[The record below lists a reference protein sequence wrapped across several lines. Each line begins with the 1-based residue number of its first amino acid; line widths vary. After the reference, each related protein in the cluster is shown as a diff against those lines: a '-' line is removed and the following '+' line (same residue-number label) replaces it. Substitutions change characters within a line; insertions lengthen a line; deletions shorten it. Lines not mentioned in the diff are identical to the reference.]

1 MIMLKNV
8 STHSPTTKS
17 KCGID
22 FRGITKGGFVDGW
35 MDRHRETYGGID
47 RVGMRME
54 KKTLVNNIDLVICNW
69 STFV

>member
-22 FRGITKGGFVDGW
+22 FHGKTKDGLVDGW
-35 MDRHRETYGGID
+35 IGRQIHGDRWED
-47 RVGMRME
+47 R
-54 KKTLVNNIDLVICNW
+54 
-69 STFV
+69 